1 MPHIAKKWLKNPSTC
16 VTVIMFDIG
25 GGEVGVLRII
35 LTIIFIIDCIALTAL
50 VLMQE
55 GKQQGLASLGGGMAE
70 TYWSKNKGRSM
81 EGALVKGTKA
91 LAIGFIV
98 LAVILNLNF

>member
-1 MPHIAKKWLKNPSTC
+1 M
-16 VTVIMFDIG
+16 
-25 GGEVGVLRII
+25 EVLRII

-55 GKQQGLASLGGGMAE
+55 GKQQGLASLGGGMSE